1 MSLQASHVPAMSFF
15 LWIVVCLLS
24 FFVPWLKRA
33 WIFLCKPSSPML
45 TSVLREIRGSH
56 FSNLV
61 CKASLIET
69 QKILLHWNSTS
80 KITEEFQPGRLRV
93 AKIFLEKRRK
103 LNHDP
108 QARNQGL
115 EHYWKKYITNKQ
127 TNKQPTFLIEF
138 LKGFADM
145 LLDLESLECYY

>member
-1 MSLQASHVPAMSFF
+1 
-15 LWIVVCLLS
+15 
-24 FFVPWLKRA
+24 
-33 WIFLCKPSSPML
+33 ML
-45 TSVLREIRGSH
+45 TSVLREIGGSH
-56 FSNLV
+56 FSKLV
-61 CKASLIET
+61 CKASLIEI
-69 QKILLHWNSTS
+69 QKILLSPWLKLFSDLGS
-80 KITEEFQPGRLRV
+80 LRV

-138 LKGFADM
+138 LKGVADM

>member
-1 MSLQASHVPAMSFF
+1 
-15 LWIVVCLLS
+15 
-24 FFVPWLKRA
+24 
-33 WIFLCKPSSPML
+33 ML
-45 TSVLREIRGSH
+45 TSVLREIGGSH

-69 QKILLHWNSTS
+69 QKILLHWNSTT
-80 KITEEFQPGRLRV
+80 KITEEFQPGRLKV
-93 AKIFLEKRRK
+93 AEIFLEKRRK

-115 EHYWKKYITNKQ
+115 EHYGKKYITNKQ
-127 TNKQPTFLIEF
+127 TNKQPIFLIEF

>member
-1 MSLQASHVPAMSFF
+1 LRSKKFFYTEIQLPRSLKSFNQGD
-15 LWIVVCLLS
+15 W
-24 FFVPWLKRA
+24 
-33 WIFLCKPSSPML
+33 
-45 TSVLREIRGSH
+45 
-56 FSNLV
+56 
-61 CKASLIET
+61 
-69 QKILLHWNSTS
+69 
-80 KITEEFQPGRLRV
+80 RV

-115 EHYWKKYITNKQ
+115 EHNWKKYITNKQ
-127 TNKQPTFLIEF
+127 TNTQPTFLIEF